1 MDLFKLLVKIGADS
15 SEADAAIDDVG
26 KKTSNLGS
34 KIKSGLGT
42 AAKAVGAAVAVA
54 GTAVAALTKSAVANY
69 AEYEQLVGGVDTLF
83 KNSNKTVMRYAA
95 QAYKTA
101 GLSANQYMEQVTS
114 FSASLLQ
121 SLGGDTEKAAEVANR
136 AVIDMADNAN
146 KMGTAME
153 SIQNAYQGFAKQNY
167 TMLDNL
173 KLGYGG
179 TKEEMERLIADAA
192 QMTEEQAAL
201 NITVDEGSL
210 SFGNIVNAISVM
222 QKHLDIAG
230 TTSKEAATTIQGS
243 VASMKSAWQNLLTGI
258 SDDSQNFGV
267 LVDNFVDSLE
277 TAAHNVVPRIE
288 TALKGVARLVSEI
301 APKIVE
307 ELPGIVNDLIP
318 GLIDAAITVV
328 ATAVQT
334 IPETLRPLLDVIPPL
349 ILDLVPQILELLP
362 EIIDSGMQVISSL
375 ALGIS
380 EGIPN
385 LISTFVSAI
394 PQMAQSFIANLDPLL
409 DAALA
414 IITALADGI
423 LQALPELLSALP
435 DIITGIVQF
444 IVGAIP
450 KIIRAVTQ
458 IVRGIVQALPQII
471 SELVA
476 AIPEI
481 ISGILGA
488 VLDSLPD
495 IIEALLELVISIVD
509 ELPTIITSIIEAIP
523 ELING
528 IINAIVDNIDKFIE
542 AGIKIFVALVAAL
555 PDIISGIVSA
565 IPEIISAIIDAIG
578 SFAGNIVEAGKNL
591 IVKMGEGIDSAWD
604 DVHERVEQGIARLV
618 TSIVEFFTKTIP
630 EKWAEFKQNA
640 KEKISDI
647 KEWFSDLPGEMLE
660 IGENIV
666 SGIWDGIT
674 GMWGWL
680 KEKVSGFVGNIVDGV
695 KENLGIH
702 SPSKVFA
709 GIGGFMAEGLGEGW
723 DDKFGKIRSDIESS
737 LEFNSTVAVDTAKQP
752 DTAMYFNVVSPD
764 GKSLAR
770 FVAPYMGAQ
779 LQLVGG

>member
-42 AAKAVGAAVAVA
+42 AAKTVGTAVAVA
-54 GTAVAALTKSAVANY
+54 GAAVAALTKSAVENY

-95 QAYKTA
+95 EAYKTA

-201 NITVDEGSL
+201 NVTGEEGSL

-243 VASMKSAWQNLLTGI
+243 VASMKSAWQNLLTGVA
-258 SDDSQNFGV
+258 DDTQNFGV

-277 TAAHNVVPRIE
+277 TAAHNVGPRIE

-328 ATAVQT
+328 ATAVQA
-334 IPETLRPLLDVIPPL
+334 IPETLQPLLDVIPPL

-362 EIIDSGMQVISSL
+362 DIIDSGMKVISSL

-380 EGIPN
+380 EGIPD
-385 LISTFVSAI
+385 LISTLVSTI
-394 PQMAQSFIANLDPLL
+394 PQMVQSIIANLDPLL

-414 IITALADGI
+414 IITALAEGI

-555 PDIISGIVSA
+555 P
-565 IPEIISAIIDAIG
+565 EIISAIIEAIG

-647 KEWFSDLPGEMLE
+647 KEWFSDLPDEMLK

-674 GMWGWL
+674 GMWDWL

-709 GIGGFMAEGLGEGW
+709 GIGGFMVEGLGEGW
-723 DDKFGKIRSDIESS
+723 DDKFGKIRSVIESS
-737 LEFNSTVAVDTAKQP
+737 LDFNSTVDVDTAKQP